1 MKQFI
6 ITLCLC
12 LLCSVLI
19 IGMSSAQQNDDRSE
33 YSRPIRREDRQVRR
47 IRREKLI
54 NQVETLLKELK
65 KLHLEE
71 ELADSMNL
79 PNTECLRCLMK
90 KNDDL
95 KDSVKSSVG
104 FVGGSMRCLEVCTAA
119 N

>member
-12 LLCSVLI
+12 LLCSLLI
-19 IGMSSAQQNDDRSE
+19 IGMSTAQQNDDRSE
-33 YSRPIRREDRQVRR
+33 YSRPIRQVRR

-79 PNTECLRCLMK
+79 PNAECLRCLMK